1 MRARV
6 DAKNEEERVGTER
19 EGKTEGEKRR
29 RVRPRETESSAK
41 ASFEQNEAPPLPSHS
56 PRAARKFL
64 PSVPHGDRLQLEM
77 ATAQERTCPDE
88 FPRRQILGREIR
100 PVGGVE

>member
-56 PRAARKFL
+56 PGAAKRFL
-64 PSVPHGDRLQLEM
+64 PSVPHGYRLQFEM
-77 ATAQERTCPDE
+77 ATAQERPAPAWPSRGPGE
-88 FPRRQILGREIR
+88 
-100 PVGGVE
+100 V

>member
-1 MRARV
+1 MGGW
-6 DAKNEEERVGTER
+6 E
-19 EGKTEGEKRR
+19 RR
-29 RVRPRETESSAK
+29 RVRPRETERSAK
-41 ASFEQNEAPPLPSHS
+41 ASFEQNEAPPLSSHS

-100 PVGGVE
+100 PVGGVEFVVE